1 MVQVPIDEVQA
12 IGIKASPT
20 YDLDDIQSVT
30 LKAFRKVI
38 GYDTFDSI
46 LKKDRHETKDP
57 ADYYN
62 VTVSMMIKRNPK
74 ETKTF
79 DPATLDGKPLNKAL
93 DKGFPY
99 DDSDVDVSNRST
111 HTLGQ
116 KTVGQVVGTL
126 NGQNVTKES
135 LKNLITDKTTP
146 VTTKLAQVSK
156 SLSQSKHAL
165 SLKTKV
171 VRNGTVIL
179 KVCILSLQRYLR
191 HN

>member
-46 LKKDRHETKDP
+46 LKKDRHESKDP

-99 DDSDVDVSNRST
+99 DDSDLDVSERAH
-111 HTLGQ
+111 HT
-116 KTVGQVVGTL
+116 
-126 NGQNVTKES
+126 
-135 LKNLITDKTTP
+135 I
-146 VTTKLAQVSK
+146 
-156 SLSQSKHAL
+156 
-165 SLKTKV
+165 
-171 VRNGTVIL
+171 
-179 KVCILSLQRYLR
+179 
-191 HN
+191 

>member
-1 MVQVPIDEVQA
+1 LNKQSDSNRPAPQAKIFTSTKAKGADATDKRSQLVQVPIDEVQA

-20 YDLDDIQSVT
+20 YELDDIQSVT

-62 VTVSMMIKRNPK
+62 VTVSMMIKRNAK
-74 ETKTF
+74 EIKTF

-99 DDSDVDVSNRST
+99 DDSELDVSA
-111 HTLGQ
+111 HH
-116 KTVGQVVGTL
+116 
-126 NGQNVTKES
+126 
-135 LKNLITDKTTP
+135 
-146 VTTKLAQVSK
+146 
-156 SLSQSKHAL
+156 QSFA
-165 SLKTKV
+165 
-171 VRNGTVIL
+171 
-179 KVCILSLQRYLR
+179 
-191 HN
+191 

>member
-1 MVQVPIDEVQA
+1 MNKQSDSSRPAPNGKTILLDTKAAGAGNADKRSQLVQVPIDEVQA

-79 DPATLDGKPLNKAL
+79 DPATIEGKPLNKAL

-99 DDSDVDVSNRST
+99 DDSDIDVSERA
-111 HTLGQ
+111 HHAAFAHQ
-116 KTVGQVVGTL
+116 TV
-126 NGQNVTKES
+126 
-135 LKNLITDKTTP
+135 
-146 VTTKLAQVSK
+146 A
-156 SLSQSKHAL
+156 
-165 SLKTKV
+165 
-171 VRNGTVIL
+171 
-179 KVCILSLQRYLR
+179 
-191 HN
+191 

>member
-1 MVQVPIDEVQA
+1 LNKQSDSNRPAPNGKTILLNTKAADAANTDKRSQLVQVPIDEVQA

-99 DDSDVDVSNRST
+99 DDSDIDVSERAH

-116 KTVGQVVGTL
+116 KTVAQVVGTL
-126 NGQNVTKES
+126 NGQNVTKDS
-135 LKNLITDKTTP
+135 LKNLIQDKTTP
-146 VTTKLAQVSK
+146 VTTALPTKLAQV
-156 SLSQSKHAL
+156 
-165 SLKTKV
+165 
-171 VRNGTVIL
+171 
-179 KVCILSLQRYLR
+179 
-191 HN
+191 

>member
-1 MVQVPIDEVQA
+1 LNKQSDSARPAPTAKFYTASKAPNDADKRSQLVQVPIDEVQA

-62 VTVSMMIKRNPK
+62 VTVSMMIKRNAK
-74 ETKTF
+74 EIKSF
-79 DPATLDGKPLNKAL
+79 DPATVDGKPLNKAL

-99 DDSDVDVSNRST
+99 DDSDLDT
-111 HTLGQ
+111 
-116 KTVGQVVGTL
+116 
-126 NGQNVTKES
+126 
-135 LKNLITDKTTP
+135 TDRARHQG
-146 VTTKLAQVSK
+146 LA
-156 SLSQSKHAL
+156 
-165 SLKTKV
+165 
-171 VRNGTVIL
+171 
-179 KVCILSLQRYLR
+179 
-191 HN
+191 

>member
-1 MVQVPIDEVQA
+1 MKLNKQSDSTRPAPSNRILAGVGNAGSADKRSQLVQVPIDELQA

-62 VTVSMMIKRNPK
+62 VTVSMMVQR
-74 ETKTF
+74 
-79 DPATLDGKPLNKAL
+79 KPLELAPAPQRDPYAPEGSPSLASQL

-99 DDSDVDVSNRST
+99 DD
-111 HTLGQ
+111 
-116 KTVGQVVGTL
+116 
-126 NGQNVTKES
+126 
-135 LKNLITDKTTP
+135 
-146 VTTKLAQVSK
+146 
-156 SLSQSKHAL
+156 
-165 SLKTKV
+165 
-171 VRNGTVIL
+171 
-179 KVCILSLQRYLR
+179 
-191 HN
+191 